1 MFVPSA
7 RACPPSTANLD
18 SIIMSSLR
26 STSLLFALLGAG
38 CSAPVVDDVADASS
52 ALTDG
57 VVLVERV
64 VASDGTT
71 QTTIS
76 AKFMRLS
83 VASDVEM
90 AERVVGSRLD
100 LPRLGACMRLPA
112 GGAGEKAASL
122 ASLGPIELVDVGD
135 VTMRVKAPAPI
146 SGPAPVVP
154 LALRAFPDVGDIVS
168 GVFYTSP
175 DAASDLP
182 AGEAYVVD
190 ASGSSVIDRF
200 SIEAD
205 APSAPE
211 DVRVGGVPL
220 SEGITLEDGVS
231 APVRWR
237 SGDSARG
244 DLVFIDVSGPSGA
257 VVRCA
262 FKDAG
267 EAMVPG
273 ALLRSSPLGGNGAT
287 ATFALHRV
295 RRRGFAPGL
304 AGLDAGEVRFDLSVV
319 GRATL
324 VSHTP

>member
-1 MFVPSA
+1 MP
-7 RACPPSTANLD
+7 
-18 SIIMSSLR
+18 SLR
-26 STSLLFALLGAG
+26 SASLLLALLGAG

-52 ALTDG
+52 ALTEG

-64 VASDGTT
+64 VASDGAT
-71 QTTIS
+71 QTNVS

-83 VASDVEM
+83 VASDAEM

-100 LPRLGACMRLPA
+100 LPRVGGCMKLPS

-135 VTMRVKAPAPI
+135 VTMRVKAKAPI
-146 SGPAPVVP
+146 SGPAATVP

-182 AGEAYVVD
+182 SGEGYVVD
-190 ASGSSVIDRF
+190 ATGSSGIDKF

-205 APSAPE
+205 APAAPD
-211 DVRVGGVPL
+211 DVRAAGVL
-220 SEGITLEDGVS
+220 LTDGVTIEDGAS
-231 APVRWR
+231 IPMRWR
-237 SGDSARG
+237 SGDAARG
-244 DLVFIDVSGPSGA
+244 DLVFIDVSGASGA
-257 VVRCA
+257 AVRCA

-267 EAMVPG
+267 EAMLPG
-273 ALLRSSPLGGNGAT
+273 SLLHASLGGQGAT
-287 ATFALHRV
+287 ATIAFHRT

-304 AGLDAGEVRFDLSVV
+304 AGLDAGEIRFDLSVV
-319 GRATL
+319 GRAT
-324 VSHTP
+324 VATHAP

>member
-1 MFVPSA
+1 
-7 RACPPSTANLD
+7 
-18 SIIMSSLR
+18 
-26 STSLLFALLGAG
+26 
-38 CSAPVVDDVADASS
+38 
-52 ALTDG
+52 
-57 VVLVERV
+57 
-64 VASDGTT
+64 
-71 QTTIS
+71 
-76 AKFMRLS
+76 MRLS
-83 VASDVEM
+83 VASDAEM

-100 LPRLGACMRLPA
+100 LPRLGTCMRLPA

-135 VTMRVKAPAPI
+135 VTMRVRDPI
-146 SGPAPVVP
+146 SGPAPIVP

-190 ASGSSVIDRF
+190 ASGSAAIDRF

-211 DVRVGGVPL
+211 DVRVGGVL
-220 SEGITLEDGVS
+220 LTEGITLEDGVS

-257 VVRCA
+257 AVRCA

-267 EAMVPG
+267 EALVPG
-273 ALLRSSPLGGNGAT
+273 ALLRSAQLGGNGAT

-295 RRRGFAPGL
+295 RHRGFAPGL
-304 AGLDAGEVRFDLSVV
+304 AGLDAGEIRFDLSVV

>member
-1 MFVPSA
+1 MP
-7 RACPPSTANLD
+7 
-18 SIIMSSLR
+18 SLR
-26 STSLLFALLGAG
+26 SASLLLALLGAG

-52 ALTDG
+52 ALTEG

-64 VASDGTT
+64 VASDGAT
-71 QTTIS
+71 QTNIS

-83 VASDVEM
+83 VASDAEM

-100 LPRLGACMRLPA
+100 LPRLGTCMRLSA
-112 GGAGEKAASL
+112 GGAGEQAASL

-168 GVFYTSP
+168 GVFYMSP

-190 ASGSSVIDRF
+190 ASGSSVIDHF

-211 DVRVGGVPL
+211 EVRVGGVL
-220 SEGITLEDGVS
+220 LTEGVTLEDGVS

-257 VVRCA
+257 TVRCA

-267 EAMVPG
+267 EGLVPG
-273 ALLRSSPLGGNGAT
+273 ALLRSPPLGGNGAT
-287 ATFALHRV
+287 ATLALHRV
-295 RRRGFAPGL
+295 RRRGFALGL
-304 AGLDAGEVRFDLSVV
+304 AGLDAGEIRFDLSVV

-324 VSHTP
+324 VAHTP

>member
-1 MFVPSA
+1 MP
-7 RACPPSTANLD
+7 
-18 SIIMSSLR
+18 SLR
-26 STSLLFALLGAG
+26 SASLLLALLGAG

-52 ALTDG
+52 ALTEG

-71 QTTIS
+71 QTNIS

-83 VASDVEM
+83 VASDAEM

-100 LPRLGACMRLPA
+100 LPRLGTCMRLPA
-112 GGAGEKAASL
+112 GGSGEKAASL

-135 VTMRVKAPAPI
+135 VTMRVKAPT
-146 SGPAPVVP
+146 SGPAPIVP

-190 ASGSSVIDRF
+190 ASGSAVIDRF

-211 DVRVGGVPL
+211 DVRVGGVL
-220 SEGITLEDGVS
+220 LTEGITLEDGAS

-257 VVRCA
+257 AVRCA

-267 EAMVPG
+267 EALVPG

-304 AGLDAGEVRFDLSVV
+304 AGLDAGEIRFDLSVV

>member
-1 MFVPSA
+1 MP
-7 RACPPSTANLD
+7 
-18 SIIMSSLR
+18 SLR
-26 STSLLFALLGAG
+26 SASLLLALLGAG

-52 ALTDG
+52 ALTEG

-64 VASDGTT
+64 VASDGAT
-71 QTTIS
+71 QTNVS

-83 VASDVEM
+83 VASDAEM

-100 LPRLGACMRLPA
+100 LPRLGACMRLPS

-146 SGPAPVVP
+146 SGPAATVP

-190 ASGSSVIDRF
+190 ATGSSGIDRF

-205 APSAPE
+205 APAAPE
-211 DVRVGGVPL
+211 NVRVGGVL
-220 SEGITLEDGVS
+220 LTEGITLEDGVS
-231 APVRWR
+231 VPVRWR
-237 SGDSARG
+237 SGDPTRG
-244 DLVFIDVSGPSGA
+244 DLVFIDVSGSSGA
-257 VVRCA
+257 AVRCA
-262 FKDAG
+262 FKDVG
-267 EAMVPG
+267 EALIPG
-273 ALLRSSPLGGNGAT
+273 ALLRAAQLGGHGAT
-287 ATFALHRV
+287 ATLAFHRT

-304 AGLDAGEVRFDLSVV
+304 AGLDAGEIRFDLSVV

-324 VSHTP
+324 APHAP

>member
-1 MFVPSA
+1 MP
-7 RACPPSTANLD
+7 
-18 SIIMSSLR
+18 SLR
-26 STSLLFALLGAG
+26 AVSLLLALLGAG

-52 ALTDG
+52 ALTAG

-64 VASDGTT
+64 VASDGAT
-71 QTTIS
+71 QTNIS

-112 GGAGEKAASL
+112 GGAGEQAASL
-122 ASLGPIELVDVGD
+122 ASLGPIERVDVGD
-135 VTMRVKAPAPI
+135 VTMRVRASAPI
-146 SGPAPVVP
+146 SGPAPAMP

-175 DAASDLP
+175 DAARDLP

-190 ASGSSVIDRF
+190 ASGSSAIDRF
-200 SIEAD
+200 SIEAS

-211 DVRVGGVPL
+211 DVRVGGALLTDGV
-220 SEGITLEDGVS
+220 TLEDGVS
-231 APVRWR
+231 AQVRWR
-237 SGDSARG
+237 SGDAGRG
-244 DLVFIDVSGPSGA
+244 DLVFLDVSGPSGA
-257 VVRCA
+257 AVRCA

-267 EAMVPG
+267 EALVPG
-273 ALLRSSPLGGNGAT
+273 ALLRSSSFGGNGAT
-287 ATFALHRV
+287 ATLAFHRV
-295 RRRGFAPGL
+295 RHRDFAPGL
-304 AGLDAGEVRFDLSVV
+304 AGLDAGEIRFDLSVV

-324 VSHTP
+324 APHAP

>member
-1 MFVPSA
+1 MP
-7 RACPPSTANLD
+7 
-18 SIIMSSLR
+18 SLR
-26 STSLLFALLGAG
+26 AASLLLALLGAG

-52 ALTDG
+52 ALTEG

-64 VASDGTT
+64 VSGDGAT
-71 QTTIS
+71 QTNIS

-83 VASDVEM
+83 VASDAEM

-100 LPRLGACMRLPA
+100 LPSLGACMRLPV
-112 GGAGEKAASL
+112 GGAGEQAASL
-122 ASLGPIELVDVGD
+122 ATLGPIELVDVGD

-146 SGPAPVVP
+146 SGPAPTVP

-190 ASGSSVIDRF
+190 ASGSSGVDHF
-200 SIEAD
+200 SIEAR

-220 SEGITLEDGVS
+220 GEGVTLEDGAS
-231 APVRWR
+231 AQVRWR
-237 SGDSARG
+237 SDDVARG
-244 DLVFIDVSGPSGA
+244 DFVFIDVSGPSGA
-257 VVRCA
+257 AVRCA
-262 FKDAG
+262 FQDAG
-267 EAMVPG
+267 EALVPG
-273 ALLRSSPLGGNGAT
+273 ALLRSAQLGGHGAT
-287 ATFALHRV
+287 ATLALHRV
-295 RRRGFAPGL
+295 LRRDFARSL
-304 AGLDAGEVRFDLSVV
+304 AGLDTGEIRFDLSVV

-324 VSHTP
+324 VAHTP